1 MSLDINYNKYTICSS
16 RFPMSEKFPLQPL
29 LDLANTRM
37 DEVTRELGELIA
49 SERSSQQ
56 KLELLQG
63 YRNEYGKRF
72 IEAARSGI
80 GSEAMRNYT
89 GFLNRIDEAIDAQQ
103 QVVNKSHQDT
113 SQGQQQWVE
122 QRTKVRAFDTLSQRF
137 QSEIARKISR
147 QDQRTSDEHASRKFR
162 EHQDDPS

>member
-1 MSLDINYNKYTICSS
+1 
-16 RFPMSEKFPLQPL
+16 MSEKFPLQPL

-63 YRNEYGKRF
+63 YRNEYSERF

-89 GFLNRIDEAIDAQQ
+89 SFLGRIDEAIEIQQ
-103 QVVNKSHQDT
+103 RIVEQSHLST

-122 QRTKVRAFDTLSQRF
+122 QHSKVRAFDTLSQRF
-137 QSEIARKISR
+137 QNELARKTSR
-147 QDQRTSDEHASRKFR
+147 QEQRASDEHASRKFR
-162 EHQDDPS
+162 EKHKDPS

>member
-1 MSLDINYNKYTICSS
+1 M
-16 RFPMSEKFPLQPL
+16 PEKFPLQPL

-49 SERSSQQ
+49 SERSCQQ

-63 YRNEYGKRF
+63 YRNEYSERF
-72 IEAARSGI
+72 IEAARNGI

-89 GFLNRIDEAIDAQQ
+89 GFLNRIDEAIEAQQ
-103 QVVNKSHQDT
+103 QIVKQSHLDT

-122 QRTKVRAFDTLSQRF
+122 QHTKVRAFDTLSQRF
-137 QSEIARKISR
+137 QDGLARKTVR
-147 QDQRTSDEHASRKFR
+147 QEQRASDEHASRKFR
-162 EHQDDPS
+162 ELQDDPS

>member
-1 MSLDINYNKYTICSS
+1 
-16 RFPMSEKFPLQPL
+16 MSEKFPLQPL
-29 LDLANTRM
+29 LDLANIRM

-63 YRNEYGKRF
+63 YRNEYSERF

-80 GSEAMRNYT
+80 GPEAMRNFT
-89 GFLNRIDEAIDAQQ
+89 SFLSRIDDAIDVQRQ
-103 QVVNKSHQDT
+103 IVEQSRLDT

-122 QRTKVRAFDTLSQRF
+122 QHTKVRAFDTLSQRF
-137 QSEIARKISR
+137 QDELARKTSR
-147 QDQRTSDEHASRKFR
+147 QEQRASDEHASRKFR
-162 EHQDDPS
+162 EHHNDPS

>member
-1 MSLDINYNKYTICSS
+1 
-16 RFPMSEKFPLQPL
+16 MSEKFPLQSL
-29 LDLANTRM
+29 LDLANVRM

-63 YRNEYGKRF
+63 YRNEYSERF
-72 IEAARSGI
+72 VEAARSGI

-89 GFLNRIDEAIDAQQ
+89 NFLKRIDEAVEAQQ
-103 QVVNKSHQDT
+103 QIVKQSQQHT

-122 QRTKVRAFDTLSQRF
+122 QHSKVRAFDTLSQRF
-137 QSEIARKISR
+137 QDGLARKASR
-147 QDQRTSDEHASRKFR
+147 QEQRASDEHASRKFR

>member
-1 MSLDINYNKYTICSS
+1 MSQ
-16 RFPMSEKFPLQPL
+16 KFPLQPL

-63 YRNEYGKRF
+63 YRSEYGERF

-80 GSEAMRNYT
+80 GSESMRNYT
-89 GFLNRIDEAIDAQQ
+89 SFLNRIDEAIDIQR
-103 QVVNKSHQDT
+103 QVVEQSHLHT

-122 QRTKVRAFDTLSQRF
+122 QHTKVRAFDTLSQRF
-137 QSEIARKISR
+137 QNELARKESR
-147 QDQRTSDEHASRKFR
+147 QEQRASDEHASRKFQ
-162 EHQDDPS
+162 ENKDDLP

>member
-1 MSLDINYNKYTICSS
+1 MSA
-16 RFPMSEKFPLQPL
+16 KFPLQPL
-29 LDLANTRM
+29 LDLANIRM

-56 KLELLQG
+56 KLELLQS
-63 YRNEYGKRF
+63 YRNEYSERF

-89 GFLNRIDEAIDAQQ
+89 SFLNRIDEAIEIQQ
-103 QVVNKSHQDT
+103 AIVKQSQLST

-122 QRTKVRAFDTLSQRF
+122 QRSKVPAFDTLSQRF
-137 QSEIARKISR
+137 QNELARKTSR
-147 QDQRTSDEHASRKFR
+147 QEQRASDEHASRKFR
-162 EHQDDPS
+162 EHQGESS

>member
-1 MSLDINYNKYTICSS
+1 
-16 RFPMSEKFPLQPL
+16 MSEKFPLQPL
-29 LDLANTRM
+29 LDLANVRM

-49 SERSSQQ
+49 SERSCQQ

-63 YRNEYGKRF
+63 YRNEYGERF

-89 GFLNRIDEAIDAQQ
+89 SFLGRIDEAIEVQRKIVEQ
-103 QVVNKSHQDT
+103 SQLST

-122 QRTKVRAFDTLSQRF
+122 QRSKVRAFDTLSQRF
-137 QSEIARKISR
+137 QNELARKTSR
-147 QDQRTSDEHASRKFR
+147 QEQRASDEHASRKFR
-162 EHQDDPS
+162 EHHGKPS

>member
-1 MSLDINYNKYTICSS
+1 
-16 RFPMSEKFPLQPL
+16 MSEKFPLQPL
-29 LDLANTRM
+29 LDLANIRM
-37 DEVTRELGELIA
+37 DELTRELGELIA

-63 YRNEYGKRF
+63 YRNEYGARF

-89 GFLNRIDEAIDAQQ
+89 HFLGRIDEAIEIQRQ
-103 QVVNKSHQDT
+103 IVEQSRQHT

-122 QRTKVRAFDTLSQRF
+122 QHTKVRAFDTLSQRF
-137 QSEIARKISR
+137 HNELARKTSR
-147 QDQRTSDEHASRKFR
+147 QEQRASDEHASRKFR
-162 EHQDDPS
+162 ERPDDLS

>member
-1 MSLDINYNKYTICSS
+1 
-16 RFPMSEKFPLQPL
+16 MSEKFPLQSL
-29 LDLANTRM
+29 LDLANVRM

-63 YRNEYGKRF
+63 YRNEYSERF
-72 IEAARSGI
+72 VEAARGGI

-89 GFLNRIDEAIDAQQ
+89 SFLNRIDEAIKAQRRIVEQ
-103 QVVNKSHQDT
+103 SHLHT

-122 QRTKVRAFDTLSQRF
+122 QHTKVRAFDTLSQRF
-137 QSEIARKISR
+137 QDELARKTLR
-147 QDQRTSDEHASRKFR
+147 QEQRASDEHASRKFR
-162 EHQDDPS
+162 KHHDDPS

>member
-1 MSLDINYNKYTICSS
+1 MSA
-16 RFPMSEKFPLQPL
+16 KFPLQPL

-63 YRNEYGKRF
+63 YRDEYGARF

-80 GSEAMRNYT
+80 GSESMRNYT
-89 GFLNRIDEAIDAQQ
+89 NFLGRIDEAIDVQRQ
-103 QVVNKSHQDT
+103 IVEQSHLDT

-122 QRTKVRAFDTLSQRF
+122 QHTKVRAFDTLSQRF
-137 QSEIARKISR
+137 QSELARKESR
-147 QDQRTSDEHASRKFR
+147 QEQRASDEHASRKFR
-162 EHQDDPS
+162 EHQKDRH

>member
-1 MSLDINYNKYTICSS
+1 
-16 RFPMSEKFPLQPL
+16 
-29 LDLANTRM
+29 M

-63 YRNEYGKRF
+63 YRDEYGERF

-89 GFLNRIDEAIDAQQ
+89 NFLNRIDEAIEVQR
-103 QVVNKSHQDT
+103 QVVEQSHLDT

-122 QRTKVRAFDTLSQRF
+122 QRGKVRAFDTLSQRF
-137 QSEIARKISR
+137 QNELARKASR
-147 QDQRTSDEHASRKFR
+147 QEQRASDEHASRKFR
-162 EHQDDPS
+162 ERNNEPT

>member
-1 MSLDINYNKYTICSS
+1 
-16 RFPMSEKFPLQPL
+16 MSEKFPLQPL

-63 YRNEYGKRF
+63 YRNEYSERF

-89 GFLNRIDEAIDAQQ
+89 NFLSRIDEAIEIQQ
-103 QVVNKSHQDT
+103 QVVKQSRLDT

-122 QRTKVRAFDTLSQRF
+122 QHTKVRAFDTLSQRF
-137 QSEIARKISR
+137 QSELARKTSR
-147 QDQRTSDEHASRKFR
+147 QEQRASDEHSSRKFR
-162 EHQDDPS
+162 DHHEDIS

>member
-1 MSLDINYNKYTICSS
+1 MSA
-16 RFPMSEKFPLQPL
+16 KFPLQPL

-63 YRNEYGKRF
+63 YRDEYGARF

-80 GSEAMRNYT
+80 GSESMRNYT
-89 GFLNRIDEAIDAQQ
+89 NFLGRIDEAIEVQRQ
-103 QVVNKSHQDT
+103 IVEQSHLDT

-122 QRTKVRAFDTLSQRF
+122 QHTKVRAFDTLSQRF
-137 QSEIARKISR
+137 QNDLVRKELR
-147 QDQRTSDEHASRKFR
+147 QEQRASDEHASRKFR
-162 EHQDDPS
+162 EKQKDRS

>member
-1 MSLDINYNKYTICSS
+1 
-16 RFPMSEKFPLQPL
+16 MSEKFPLQPL
-29 LDLANTRM
+29 LDLANMRM
-37 DEVTRELGELIA
+37 DEATRELGELIA

-63 YRNEYGKRF
+63 YRNEYGARF

-89 GFLNRIDEAIDAQQ
+89 SFLNRIDEAIEAQQ
-103 QVVNKSHQDT
+103 KIVKQSQLHT

-122 QRTKVRAFDTLSQRF
+122 QHSRVRAFDTLSQRF
-137 QSEIARKISR
+137 QDGLDRKASR
-147 QDQRTSDEHASRKFR
+147 QEQRVSDEHASRKFR
-162 EHQDDPS
+162 ERQDDSS

>member
-1 MSLDINYNKYTICSS
+1 
-16 RFPMSEKFPLQPL
+16 MSEKFPLQPL
-29 LDLANTRM
+29 LDLANVRM

-56 KLELLQG
+56 KLALLQG
-63 YRNEYGKRF
+63 YRSEYSERF

-89 GFLNRIDEAIDAQQ
+89 NFLNRIDEAIEIQRRIVEQ
-103 QVVNKSHQDT
+103 SHQHT

-122 QRTKVRAFDTLSQRF
+122 QHTKVRAFDTLSQRF
-137 QSEIARKISR
+137 QNELARKTSR
-147 QDQRTSDEHASRKFR
+147 QEQRASDEHASRKFR
-162 EHQDDPS
+162 EHHGDPS